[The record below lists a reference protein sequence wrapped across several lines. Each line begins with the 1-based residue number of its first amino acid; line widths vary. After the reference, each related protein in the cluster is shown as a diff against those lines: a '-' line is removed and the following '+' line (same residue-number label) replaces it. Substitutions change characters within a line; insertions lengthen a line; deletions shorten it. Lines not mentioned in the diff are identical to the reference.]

1 MVCLTTREAT
11 PDYRISTG
19 RPRMLSNMGE
29 VVASDFLSSGFVS
42 DGLFALPAA
51 LAPAEGAGAAPPEP
65 VLGAGVFILDSG
77 RSLSGFASASLRAM
91 SPAFR
96 MYSFRFLPAVGPS
109 TMPDAK
115 ARQLTNEA
123 FAKVFS
129 VAAFVLDL
137 YVNR

>member
-1 MVCLTTREAT
+1 
-11 PDYRISTG
+11 
-19 RPRMLSNMGE
+19 MLSNMGE

-65 VLGAGVFILDSG
+65 VLCAGVFILDSG

-96 MYSFRFLPAVGPS
+96 MYSC
-109 TMPDAK
+109 
-115 ARQLTNEA
+115 
-123 FAKVFS
+123 
-129 VAAFVLDL
+129 
-137 YVNR
+137 